1 MFNGNETFSS
11 GDFAVGPAPSTEPL
25 HIRHIPIDATW
36 PVAPQHGGTLG
47 GETPGRAN
55 VADALHRKW
64 RESRVRLQLA
74 IDIVES
80 PVLLLH
86 STGEVTAANRA
97 WRMAAKAGDI
107 RDAQS
112 NIGSNYLNAFRAD
125 AAAGNRD
132 AAISA
137 EGIEGVLEGRS
148 RSFYYKYRWNTANER
163 RLYALFA
170 WCVEEDGTQYIAV
183 SHELLEAHSY
193 C

>member
-1 MFNGNETFSS
+1 MFQSNETFSG
-11 GDFAVGPAPSTEPL
+11 GDFVIGSVPSMEPL
-25 HIRHIPIDATW
+25 NIRHIPIDATW
-36 PVAPQHGGTLG
+36 PAAP
-47 GETPGRAN
+47 EPRDTP
-55 VADALHRKW
+55 ADSLHRKW

-86 STGEVTAANRA
+86 TTGEVMAVNRV
-97 WRMAAKAGDI
+97 WRMSSKSGDV

-125 AAAGNRD
+125 AAAGSRD

-148 RSFYYKYRWNTANER
+148 RSFYYKYRWNKGTEQ
-163 RLYALFA
+163 RLYAMFA
-170 WCVEEDGTQYIAV
+170 WSVEEDGTRYIAV
-183 SHELLEAHSY
+183 SHELLEAHSH
-193 C
+193 CS

>member
-1 MFNGNETFSS
+1 MFQSNEAF
-11 GDFAVGPAPSTEPL
+11 GGEFAVGPVPSSEPL
-25 HIRHIPIDATW
+25 NIRHIPIDATW
-36 PVAPQHGGTLG
+36 PAAPQQSDTLG
-47 GETPGRAN
+47 HDA
-55 VADALHRKW
+55 VADSLHRKW

-86 STGEVTAANRA
+86 TTGEVTAMNRA
-97 WRMAAKAGDI
+97 WRLTAKAGDI
-107 RDAQS
+107 RDARS
-112 NIGSNYLNAFRAD
+112 LVGSNYLNAFRAD

-148 RSFYYKYRWNTANER
+148 RSFYYKYCWNTANER

-170 WCVEEDGTQYIAV
+170 WCIEEDGTQYIAV
-183 SHELLEAHSY
+183 SHELLEAHAY

>member
-1 MFNGNETFSS
+1 MFQSNETFGS
-11 GDFAVGPAPSTEPL
+11 GDFAVGPVPSSEPL
-25 HIRHIPIDATW
+25 NIRHIPIDATW
-36 PVAPQHGGTLG
+36 PAAPNRNEPAGHD
-47 GETPGRAN
+47 A
-55 VADALHRKW
+55 VADSLHRKW

-80 PVLLLH
+80 PVVLLY
-86 STGEVTAANRA
+86 STGEVAAMNRT
-97 WRMAAKAGDI
+97 WRMSAKAGDI

-112 NIGSNYLNAFRAD
+112 KLGSNYLNVFRAD
-125 AAAGNRD
+125 AAAGSRD

-148 RSFYYKYRWNTANER
+148 RSFYYKYRWNTATER
-163 RLYALFA
+163 RLYAMFA

-183 SHELLEAHSY
+183 SHELLEAHAY